1 MASNSLIVQYLTAVQ
16 QVIQLIPNPEL
27 EYVKVGDTS
36 FGSDLRV
43 ESKHWSLSIMISRD
57 ISAET
62 WEASFGTLACSSER
76 AYATTLMALIDA
88 VEAFNVQ
95 QHLWTLVREAYGEYN
110 ESTAILKCM
119 VLFKYTHEQA
129 QQAVSERSAIEG
141 WKLPEA

>member
-57 ISAET
+57 IMAET
-62 WEASFGTLACSSER
+62 WEASFGTLACSAQRS
-76 AYATTLMALIDA
+76 YATTLMALIDA
-88 VEAFNVQ
+88 VEAFNAQ
-95 QHLWTLVREAYGEYN
+95 QPLWAEVKATYEEYN
-110 ESTAILKCM
+110 ESTAIMKCM
-119 VLFKYTHEQA
+119 VLFGYTHEQA
-129 QQAVSERSAIEG
+129 IRAVSDRSALEG
-141 WKLPEA
+141 WTLPEA